1 MLPGEKRV
9 YISLGSN
16 VGDRAAT
23 LQRAISA
30 MNANGI
36 RVVRRSALY
45 LTEPVEAPPQA
56 WFLNAVV
63 EAETRW
69 MPGQLLKTLAAIER
83 DFGRRR
89 MVRRGPRTLDLD
101 LLLFGTSI
109 IDTPELQ
116 VPHPRLT
123 ERRFVLVPLAELAP
137 ALRHPAL
144 GRNISELLAD
154 TQDRSE
160 VRVWR
165 EPAHRGEQTA
175 QR

>member
-16 VGDRAAT
+16 VGDRAAS
-23 LQRAISA
+23 LQQAVVA
-30 MNANGI
+30 MNAKGI

-45 LTEPVEAPPQA
+45 LTEPADAPSQA

-69 MPGQLLKTLAAIER
+69 MPRQLLKTLASI
-83 DFGRRR
+83 
-89 MVRRGPRTLDLD
+89 DLD

-116 VPHPRLT
+116 VPHPRLP

-137 ALRHPAL
+137 ALRHPTL
-144 GRNISELLAD
+144 GRNISELLAA
-154 TQDRSE
+154 TGDRSE
-160 VRVWR
+160 VRLWR
-165 EPAHRGEQTA
+165 EPAHSRKQTA
-175 QR
+175 QG

>member
-16 VGDRAAT
+16 VGDRAAS
-23 LQRAISA
+23 LQQAVVA
-30 MNANGI
+30 MNAKGI

-45 LTEPVEAPPQA
+45 LTEPADAPSQA

-69 MPGQLLKTLAAIER
+69 MPRQLLKTLASIER
-83 DFGRRR
+83 DFGRQRI
-89 MVRRGPRTLDLD
+89 VPRGPRTLDLD

-116 VPHPRLT
+116 VPHPRLA

-137 ALRHPAL
+137 ALRHPTL
-144 GRNISELLAD
+144 GRNISELLAA
-154 TQDRSE
+154 TGDRSE
-160 VRVWR
+160 VRLWR
-165 EPAHRGEQTA
+165 EPAHSRKQTA
-175 QR
+175 QG

>member
-23 LQRAISA
+23 LQQAVAA
-30 MNANGI
+30 MNAKGI

-45 LTEPVEAPPQA
+45 LTEPVDAPPQA

-63 EAETRW
+63 EVETRW
-69 MPGQLLKTLAAIER
+69 MPLQLLKIIAAIER
-83 DFGRRR
+83 DFGRQR
-89 MVRRGPRTLDLD
+89 MVARGPRTLDLD

-116 VPHPRLT
+116 VPHPRLA

-137 ALRHPAL
+137 ALRHPTL
-144 GRNISELLAD
+144 GRSISELLAA

-165 EPAHRGEQTA
+165 EPAHGTKQTA
-175 QR
+175 QG

>member
-23 LQRAISA
+23 LQRAVDA

-69 MPGQLLKTLAAIER
+69 MPRQLLKTLAAIER
-83 DFGRRR
+83 DFGRQRT
-89 MVRRGPRTLDLD
+89 VPRGPRTLDLD
-101 LLLFGTSI
+101 LLLFGTSV

-116 VPHPRLT
+116 IPHPRLA

-137 ALRHPAL
+137 ALRHPTL
-144 GRNISELLAD
+144 GRSISELLAA
-154 TQDRSE
+154 TPDRSE
-160 VRVWR
+160 VRLWR
-165 EPAHRGEQTA
+165 EPLHSTKEATHR
-175 QR
+175 

>member
-23 LQRAISA
+23 LQRAIVA

-69 MPGQLLKTLAAIER
+69 MPLQLLKTLAAIER
-83 DFGRRR
+83 DFGRQR
-89 MVRRGPRTLDLD
+89 VVPRGPRTLDLD
-101 LLLFGTSI
+101 LLLFGTSV

-116 VPHPRLT
+116 VPHPRLA

-137 ALRHPAL
+137 ALRHPTL
-144 GRNISELLAD
+144 GRSISELLAA

-160 VRVWR
+160 VRLWR
-165 EPAHRGEQTA
+165 EPVHSTKETA